1 MTDIR
6 NLLSRHV
13 SDVEGLPVEWG
24 VNDCTMWAVEW
35 FERVKGYE
43 LDLAPYASREEA
55 YELIDNAGGL
65 NELWGSA
72 LVGHLERRYVD
83 PQFGD
88 VGVIRS
94 RLFGQVGGIFG
105 DDGVFFWRSDKGTA
119 LLRPR
124 PSTIISVW
132 AID

>member
-13 SDVEGLPVEWG
+13 SEVEGLPVEWG
-24 VNDCTMWAVEW
+24 VNDCTMWAAEW
-35 FERVKGYE
+35 FERVKGYG
-43 LDLAPYASREEA
+43 LDLAPYASRQEA
-55 YELIDNAGGL
+55 HELIDNAGGL
-65 NELWGSA
+65 DALWGHA
-72 LVGHLERRYVD
+72 LAGHLERRYVD
-83 PQFGD
+83 PQLGD
-88 VGVIRS
+88 VGVIQS

-105 DDGVFFWRSDKGTA
+105 DDGIFFWRSDKGTA